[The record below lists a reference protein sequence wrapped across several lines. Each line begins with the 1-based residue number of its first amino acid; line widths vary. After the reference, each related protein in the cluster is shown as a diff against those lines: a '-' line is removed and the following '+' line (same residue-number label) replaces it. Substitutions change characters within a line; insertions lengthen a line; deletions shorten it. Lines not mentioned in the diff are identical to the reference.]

1 MLVAKEF
8 KIPNASN
15 SFSNILVISAEGIDD
30 FLFWD
35 ADVDDILVLANFC
48 SYFRDEGHSEISYLG
63 EISNTL
69 DFINWMIYVN

>member
-15 SFSNILVISAEGIDD
+15 SFSNILVISAEDIDD

-48 SYFRDEGHSEISYLG
+48 VFYHDEGHVDINYLG
-63 EISNTL
+63 EISNIL

>member
-8 KIPNASN
+8 KIPTSCG
-15 SFSNILVISAEGIDD
+15 FSKVLIVNAEGIDD

-35 ADVDDILVLANFC
+35 SEVDEIIILANFC
-48 SYFRDEGHSEISYLG
+48 SYYYDEGHLEINYLG